1 MGEDRAG
8 PAGEDCR
15 HPVTFAG
22 ERRVSDR
29 VHAPMHAMQAPG
41 GDTTSYGASTQAEL
55 EKLDQGDDPVLPSR
69 ELGDEPI
76 DWGLWLLRPVFRR
89 NVHDPLIVAAKGSR
103 I

>member
-22 ERRVSDR
+22 ERPVSDR

-41 GDTTSYGASTQAEL
+41 RDTTSYGASTQAEL
-55 EKLDQGDDPVLPSR
+55 EKLDQGDYPCCLRASSAMNRSTGGCGCCVLH
-69 ELGDEPI
+69 
-76 DWGLWLLRPVFRR
+76 F
-89 NVHDPLIVAAKGSR
+89 VATSMTP
-103 I
+103 